1 MILYMVVSH
10 DPYLPKEGFK
20 EAAVAICKTK
30 EKADEVA
37 KFYDLKYGP
46 YYHSVEPCE
55 VVE

>member
-1 MILYMVVSH
+1 MILYMVVCH

-20 EAAVAICKTK
+20 EAAVAVCKTK
-30 EKADEVA
+30 EKAEEIA